1 MANVLTCLF
10 GVLLMTAV
18 VSVTAE
24 NGITIFIDG
33 GKEFDSMKADVQAIR
48 SAENKLNRDMSER
61 LKKIEGS
68 IEQLTKLM
76 ADLSKNVES
85 IKVNRKC
92 QISVSKGNDRNNKL
106 K

>member
-48 SAENKLNRDMSER
+48 SAENKLNRE